1 MYNWKKRLLAA
12 ALAGC
17 MAMGLMT
24 PALAVEVDAST
35 SPTETVEETT
45 APVTDETTAPTD
57 EVDPG
62 FSVDPS
68 QEPSEEPGESVEPS
82 AEPSEEP
89 SESVEPS
96 AEPSQEP
103 SESPEPSAEP
113 SAEPSLP
120 PEVEIPEESI
130 PLDPGFEAPDYGSM
144 TTEELYEA
152 LQSFGGDAAL
162 EEAFYA
168 LLTGEQIAALEAYIQ
183 EQEEQAL
190 EAEYPAIPAQSA
202 TDEANGVT
210 VTVSAPA
217 GAFPAGT
224 ELTIELVQTPNPLTR
239 MFTQDQKAVVDE
251 AVAEALAEEPAEPQQ
266 SVAFDITFWLD
277 GAEVQ
282 PREGYTVSVTFDVE
296 SASALLDGADQLQV
310 FHVDGDAVA
319 EAVGEAVAV
328 DPEAD
333 TQQIAVEAE
342 QFSIYAV
349 SSINSEWGTPIPDN
363 GRVEYT
369 LGENIEIGGQLYYYS
384 DNAGETNWNHQPSW
398 SSSSTSVATIQTAN
412 NRQHATVTVQGAGE
426 TTITYTY
433 WTEEGFMVWTEW
445 VEHTESFTLVI
456 NPEVLPAG
464 PLTIEDQINQN
475 GSLIPVLNREEAGVP
490 ADAEVTYR
498 WYRAENNGSTP
509 AATDPD
515 LWTQVTG
522 DALEAPYA
530 PPNGV
535 NVAVDQGGKYW
546 YYVTA
551 TYIADG
557 AEQTLRSEPYWVP
570 YSNELENGG
579 FEDPDVSDFHDG
591 WSVQFNQNEDFLL
604 NPASAAD
611 HTALWWKSTGEG
623 YSQTNGTVHIE
634 YVAPD
639 EGNPTSEFSARWGAG
654 TPTSPNA
661 TGSDQYAELNCE
673 AFGALYQDV
682 LTAPGAELY
691 WSLSHCGRKGEDEM
705 AVVIMP
711 ASEARNIITQSQL
724 EQVLADPEAYKA
736 AVTYIKSDADAWHS
750 YSSTM
755 DMADS
760 KWEYDQNTNIAYNA
774 TPDMF
779 NADGSYKGSGDYL
792 TRFFFVAV
800 RTSTGNP
807 TVGNLIDEVSFS
819 DDLSYTI
826 NYYLDDASTPDRT
839 EHDSAD
845 PFTRVTADVSS
856 YLGEGWTV
864 ERTEIDGA
872 DANGSLQML
881 LTASGM
887 TLNVYLIQG
896 GITVVKQVAGVTL
909 TGSYTANFALYDD
922 NNGSVGSQVAKAS
935 VTVNQGTGAG
945 SVVFTDMKGE
955 RFIPE
960 ISAAYYIRETS
971 TSEVDGYSLT
981 STTYDDSSATDGYYR
996 FSVNQHGVASITV
1009 VNTYTEKPKFGN
1021 LTITKRVNGE
1031 DPIEQSFIFTVTGPD
1046 GFSMSVVMSPEDFG
1060 SEHSCSVT
1068 ITNLPVGAYT
1078 VTEDI
1083 GWSWKYTCTSG
1094 ASVPTDI
1101 TGDGTA
1107 TVSFTNTRD
1116 NEHWL
1121 GGTDIVENVFK
1132 PVGGD
1137 SGTQVTPAANTDANV
1152 TPLPTAPKDPE
1163 EDQGDKNNNTEPDPG
1178 EEAMTQEGG
1187 ESNV

>member
-68 QEPSEEPGESVEPS
+68 QEPSEEPSESVEPSAEPSEEPGESVEPS

-130 PLDPGFEAPDYGSM
+130 PLDPGFEVPDYGSM

-239 MFTQDQKAVVDE
+239 MFTQDQKAMVDE

-328 DPEAD
+328 DPAAGA
-333 TQQIAVEAE
+333 QQIAVEAE

-349 SSINSEWGTPIPDN
+349 SSITSTGGTRIPDN

-369 LGENIEIGGQLYYYS
+369 LGENIEIGDHLYYYS
-384 DNAGETNWNHQPSW
+384 DNDSDHYQTNPFWN
-398 SSSSTSVATIQTAN
+398 SSNSNVATVQTAN
-412 NRQHATVTVQGAGE
+412 NQQHATVTVRGAGE

-433 WTEEGFMVWTEW
+433 YSWGSWGSTQT
-445 VEHTESFTLVI
+445 HTERFTLVI
-456 NPEVLPAG
+456 HPEVLPTG

-475 GSLIPVLNREEAGVP
+475 GSLIPVLNRDVASVP

-498 WYRAENNGSTP
+498 WYRAENNGSAPPFKECTE
-509 AATDPD
+509 
-515 LWTQVTG
+515 VTG
-522 DALEAPYA
+522 DALDAQYA
-530 PPNGV
+530 PENGV

-551 TYIADG
+551 TYRDTDG
-557 AEQTLRSEPYWVP
+557 TERTLTSEPYWVP
-570 YSNELENGG
+570 YSNELENGD
-579 FEDPDVSDFHDG
+579 FEQPSVAQWGAEKSAWWSTDTSNVQFRQDDPDFILTPE
-591 WSVQFNQNEDFLL
+591 NEA
-604 NPASAAD
+604 NGQ
-611 HTALWWKSTGEG
+611 ALWWKTTAPATTNQPQNGDIEIIDEDGNKTHTNYGTDRAASN
-623 YSQTNGTVHIE
+623 SQ
-634 YVAPD
+634 
-639 EGNPTSEFSARWGAG
+639 F
-654 TPTSPNA
+654 
-661 TGSDQYAELNCE
+661 AELNCQNQ
-673 AFGALYQDV
+673 GALYQDV
-682 LTAPGAELY
+682 LTAPGSTLY
-691 WSLSHCGRKGEDEM
+691 WSLMHRGRSGDETM
-705 AVVIMP
+705 SVVIAP
-711 ASEARNIITQSQL
+711 ADMVRDVTTQSDLDDFIRTHRDDSRVQITTFTGNNWSWQ
-724 EQVLADPEAYKA
+724 E
-736 AVTYIKSDADAWHS
+736 HS
-750 YSSTM
+750 GVYEVPS
-755 DMADS
+755 
-760 KWEYDQNTNIAYNA
+760 EGGQ
-774 TPDMF
+774 
-779 NADGSYKGSGDYL
+779 YL
-792 TRFFFVAV
+792 TRFFFV
-800 RTSTGNP
+800 SQTGDSQ
-807 TVGNLIDEVSFS
+807 GNLLDAVSFS
-819 DDLSYTI
+819 DNIPYTIEYYVNGTLQNNATETGRNKPFTLVSAGNTAQFSNYALARVERGDDPYYGGTSMRLDPQQSNTLKLYYVNNAISVTKTLDGLEDGLTVNSYQAVFELYEGADTTGTPVATATVMITDGIAGVAMFQSAVGGNFQPVPNTQYTIVEKTYGDVPGYTYSGTTIENAPGTSYT
-826 NYYLDDASTPDRT
+826 
-839 EHDSAD
+839 
-845 PFTRVTADVSS
+845 FTLS
-856 YLGEGWTV
+856 
-864 ERTEIDGA
+864 
-872 DANGSLQML
+872 
-881 LTASGM
+881 
-887 TLNVYLIQG
+887 
-896 GITVVKQVAGVTL
+896 
-909 TGSYTANFALYDD
+909 
-922 NNGSVGSQVAKAS
+922 
-935 VTVNQGTGAG
+935 
-945 SVVFTDMKGE
+945 
-955 RFIPE
+955 
-960 ISAAYYIRETS
+960 
-971 TSEVDGYSLT
+971 GYS
-981 STTYDDSSATDGYYR
+981 TTID
-996 FSVNQHGVASITV
+996 V

-1031 DPIEQSFIFTVTGPD
+1031 DPIEQSFIFTVTGSD
-1046 GFSMSVVMSPEDFG
+1046 GFSMSVVMSPEDFT
-1060 SEHSCSVT
+1060 ERSCSVT

>member
-68 QEPSEEPGESVEPS
+68 QEPSEEPSESVEPSAEPSEEPGESVEPS

-130 PLDPGFEAPDYGSM
+130 PLDPGFEVPDYGSM

-168 LLTGEQIAALEAYIQ
+168 LLTEEQIAALEAYIQ

-224 ELTIELVQTPNPLTR
+224 ELTIQLVQTPNPLTR
-239 MFTQDQKAVVDE
+239 MFTQDQKAMVDE

-266 SVAFDITFWLD
+266 SVAFDITFRLD

-342 QFSIYAV
+342 QFSIYV
-349 SSINSEWGTPIPDN
+349 
-363 GRVEYT
+363 V
-369 LGENIEIGGQLYYYS
+369 
-384 DNAGETNWNHQPSW
+384 
-398 SSSSTSVATIQTAN
+398 SSSSSGNGINVSETGRLTVTMGEELEIGN
-412 NRQHATVTVQGAGE
+412 NRSVLIVEGAELNLYSDSEQSFDNSAYVPSWESSNAGAATVEQSWWADNRAILTIEGTGSAI
-426 TTITYTY
+426 ITYTY
-433 WTEEGFMVWTEW
+433 YTRYKEW
-445 VEHTESFTLVI
+445 PWQSYTYTKHTEQFTLDI
-456 NPEVLPAG
+456 LPAQATG
-464 PLTIEDQINQN
+464 DLYIVDNITEDGNLLAEL
-475 GSLIPVLNREEAGVP
+475 GVEIPEGT
-490 ADAEVTYR
+490 DVTYQ
-498 WYRAENNGSTP
+498 WYKTPNTSDGSTP
-509 AATDPD
+509 AVTDPD

-522 DALEAPYA
+522 DALDIQYA
-530 PPNGV
+530 SENGV

-551 TYIADG
+551 TYTDAG
-557 AEQTLRSEPYWVP
+557 GVEQTLISEPYWVP
-570 YSNELENGG
+570 YSNELENGD
-579 FEDPDVSDFHDG
+579 FEQPSVAQWVSEKSAWPDDTSNVQFRQNDPDFVLTPA
-591 WSVQFNQNEDFLL
+591 NEA
-604 NPASAAD
+604 NGQ
-611 HTALWWKSTGEG
+611 ALWWKT
-623 YSQTNGTVHIE
+623 T
-634 YVAPD
+634 AP
-639 EGNPTSEFSARWGAG
+639 
-654 TPTSPNA
+654 A
-661 TGSDQYAELNCE
+661 TGSQPYNGDIEIIDEDGNKTSTNYGTNQAASNSQFAELNCQNQ
-673 AFGALYQDV
+673 GALYQDV
-682 LTAPGAELY
+682 LTAPGSTLY
-691 WSLSHCGRKGEDEM
+691 WSLMHRGRSGNETM
-705 AVVIMP
+705 SVVIAP
-711 ASEARNIITQSQL
+711 ADMVRDVTTQSDLDDFIRTHRDDSRVQITTFTGNNRSWQ
-724 EQVLADPEAYKA
+724 E
-736 AVTYIKSDADAWHS
+736 HS
-750 YSSTM
+750 GVYEVPS
-755 DMADS
+755 
-760 KWEYDQNTNIAYNA
+760 EGGQ
-774 TPDMF
+774 
-779 NADGSYKGSGDYL
+779 YL
-792 TRFFFVAV
+792 TRFFFVSQTG
-800 RTSTGNP
+800 TSL
-807 TVGNLIDEVSFS
+807 GNLLDAVSFS
-819 DDLSYTI
+819 DNIPYTIEYYVNDTLQNDATETGRNKPFTLVSAGNTAQFSSYALARVERGDDLYYGGTSMRLDPQQSNTLKLYYVDNAISVTKTLDGLEDGLTVNSYQAVFELYKGADTTGTPVATATVMITDGIAGVAMFQKADGGNFKPEQDTQYTIVEKTYGDVSGYTYSGTTIENAPGTSYT
-826 NYYLDDASTPDRT
+826 
-839 EHDSAD
+839 
-845 PFTRVTADVSS
+845 FTLS
-856 YLGEGWTV
+856 
-864 ERTEIDGA
+864 
-872 DANGSLQML
+872 
-881 LTASGM
+881 
-887 TLNVYLIQG
+887 
-896 GITVVKQVAGVTL
+896 
-909 TGSYTANFALYDD
+909 
-922 NNGSVGSQVAKAS
+922 
-935 VTVNQGTGAG
+935 
-945 SVVFTDMKGE
+945 
-955 RFIPE
+955 
-960 ISAAYYIRETS
+960 
-971 TSEVDGYSLT
+971 GYS
-981 STTYDDSSATDGYYR
+981 TTID
-996 FSVNQHGVASITV
+996 V

-1031 DPIEQSFIFTVTGPD
+1031 DPIEQSFIFTVTNEET

-1060 SEHSCSVT
+1060 PGRSYSVT
-1068 ITNLPVGAYT
+1068 ITNLPVGSYT
-1078 VTEDI
+1078 VTEDT
-1083 GWSWKYTCTSG
+1083 GWSWKYTCQG
-1094 ASVPTDI
+1094 ADSVPTNI

-1107 TVSFTNTRD
+1107 TVTFTNTRD
-1116 NEHWL
+1116 NESWL
-1121 GGTDIVENVFK
+1121 GGSHSVENVFK

-1137 SGTQVTPAANTDANV
+1137 SGAQVTPAANTDANV